1 MEQDYRGME
10 EARQVR
16 HNAGSFSQCA
26 RAMLVGAL
34 QCLVRWFPRA
44 THALE
49 AQRMSGRTIG
59 DSTHVQAL

>member
-26 RAMLVGAL
+26 RA
-34 QCLVRWFPRA
+34 
-44 THALE
+44 
-49 AQRMSGRTIG
+49 
-59 DSTHVQAL
+59 THVLNEAHIYFMYELSPHTVYEVHT